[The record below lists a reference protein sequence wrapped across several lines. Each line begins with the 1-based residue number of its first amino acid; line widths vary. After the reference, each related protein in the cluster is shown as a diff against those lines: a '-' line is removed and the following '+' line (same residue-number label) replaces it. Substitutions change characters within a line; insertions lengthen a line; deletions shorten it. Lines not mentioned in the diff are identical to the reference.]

1 MANLRDK
8 LSVLILVFFGAS
20 YPRNSYT
27 VFAQSGEQA
36 EIATLHLVA
45 LVPLEE
51 TAGLSPPD
59 RGKELIAAA
68 EMAVDMINMRDDI
81 LTGYRLEL
89 VPANAELCNESLV
102 AEAPGNFVKHVTSGE
117 LNIVGVVGLLCSTVT
132 QAVSSLAGRPEID
145 LLQISAG
152 ATSPVFSSE
161 EEYPRLYRM
170 MSSSAVYNDAVL
182 EMMATFDWKRIS
194 VIRDTKL
201 IQHTTT
207 ADDFMT
213 KVESRAEGEVVFLGD
228 VTPTFPTSPVQ
239 SLLPERARIIYA
251 SVTASEARELLC
263 ESYQNNLRWPQFVW
277 LFQDLSL
284 EDLKDST
291 GNCSNETMLEAV
303 EGVFLLQYRIQTN
316 LNTTLVSGQTY
327 QEYLMELQHCMGG
340 AQMNQFAD
348 ALHDSIWAF
357 ALALNNVTYEE
368 LRSYR
373 PEVDNSNT
381 TALVEQYLEVIH
393 FSGALGDISF
403 SEREVVNDVD
413 IFHVVN
419 GAVVCIGNY
428 NPLSQNL
435 TIKSQPEIIPKDDF
449 KEETVLLHRAF
460 MIVTYI
466 VVWALMVFTTA
477 ILILFIYYWNKP
489 SIKASSPI
497 LSSVIFAG
505 CYVLYLGCL
514 IAGANDIS
522 ASIVGP
528 MCLAQVWFN
537 TTGLQLIYS
546 ALFMRL
552 LRVYRIFFHIFS
564 KPGKIWSDY
573 ALVALSFIPVLV
585 TILLMTIW
593 TVVDP
598 IVTGY
603 TTPVFDMTSDP
614 PQYTRDV
621 FCETKRNK
629 VIVWLSVVL
638 YGVNGATILGV
649 VVLAT
654 VTRKVHLNTFRDTKQ
669 VNVFVF
675 STAACL
681 CIWLPYT
688 VVFTNVLM
696 NPEASYVF
704 NLLPYLV
711 VPFLCVVF
719 LFIPKICSSRH
730 EKRRSQRKSTR
741 ASRALFTAMHEQK
754 SKLSFDSGHPQFQR
768 KDTAIAQEPS
778 CAHEPS
784 CHQSQ
789 SL

>member
-1 MANLRDK
+1 MASKRDK
-8 LSVLILVFFGAS
+8 LLVLILVFFGVS

-27 VFAQSGEQA
+27 VFAQSEEQA
-36 EIATLHLVA
+36 EIPTLHLLA
-45 LVPLEE
+45 LVPLGE
-51 TAGLSPPD
+51 TAGLSPYD
-59 RGKELIAAA
+59 RGEELVAAA
-68 EMAVDMINMRDDI
+68 EMAVDMINMRNDI

-117 LNIVGVVGLLCSTVT
+117 LNIVGVVGLVCSTAT

-170 MSSSAVYNDAVL
+170 MPSSAVYNDAVL
-182 EMMATFDWKRIS
+182 GMMAAFQWERIS

-207 ADDFMT
+207 ADDFIT
-213 KVESRAEGEVVFLGD
+213 KVESSAGGEVVFLGD

-277 LFQDLSL
+277 LFHDLSL

-291 GNCSNETMLEAV
+291 GNCSTETMLEAV
-303 EGVFLLQYRIQTN
+303 ESVFLLQYRIQTD

-327 QEYLMELQHCMGG
+327 QDYLMELQHRMKG
-340 AQMNQFAD
+340 AQMNQFAN

-357 ALALNNVTYEE
+357 ALALNKLPSEE

-381 TALVEQYLEVIH
+381 TASVERYLNVIH

-403 SEREVVNDVD
+403 SDREVVNHVD
-413 IFHVVN
+413 IFHIRN
-419 GAVVCIGNY
+419 GESVYTGNY
-428 NPLSQNL
+428 SPLHENL
-435 TIKSQPEIIPKDDF
+435 SIQSQPDFIPKDDF
-449 KEETVLLHRAF
+449 ETNEILLHRAF
-460 MIVTYI
+460 IVVTYVI
-466 VVWALMVFTTA
+466 VGALMVFTTVV
-477 ILILFIYYWNKP
+477 LTLFIYYWNKP

-497 LSSVIFAG
+497 LSILIFAG
-505 CYVLYLGCL
+505 CYVLYFGCL
-514 IAGANDIS
+514 IAGANDINPTLAGS
-522 ASIVGP
+522 

-537 TTGLQLIYS
+537 ATGLQLIYS

-552 LRVYRIFFHIFS
+552 LRIYRLFFHIFM
-564 KPGKIWSDY
+564 KPGKIWSDQ
-573 ALVALSFIPVLV
+573 AMFALSFIPVLV
-585 TILLMTIW
+585 TILLMSIW
-593 TVVDP
+593 TGVDP

-603 TTPVFDMTSDP
+603 TTPVFDMTSNP
-614 PQYTRDV
+614 PQYTRNI
-621 FCETKRNK
+621 FCETKRNNL
-629 VIVWLSVVL
+629 IVWLSVVL
-638 YGVNGATILGV
+638 YGVNGITIFGV

-654 VTRKVHLNTFRDTKQ
+654 LTRNVHLDSFRDTKT
-669 VNVFVF
+669 VNAVVF
-675 STAACL
+675 STASSL
-681 CIWLPYT
+681 FIWLPYT
-688 VVFTNVLM
+688 VVFTNVLFI
-696 NPEASYVF
+696 PEASYVF
-704 NLLPYLV
+704 NILPYMV
-711 VPFLCVVF
+711 IPFLCVVF
-719 LFIPKICSSRH
+719 LFIPKIWSSRH

-741 ASRALFTAMHEQK
+741 SSCSYARAKEQTVTCT
-754 SKLSFDSGHPQFQR
+754 SK
-768 KDTAIAQEPS
+768 
-778 CAHEPS
+778 
-784 CHQSQ
+784 
-789 SL
+789 

>member
-1 MANLRDK
+1 MAVLREK
-8 LSVLILVFFGAS
+8 LLVLILFFCGVS
-20 YPRNSYT
+20 YPKSIYT
-27 VFAQSGEQA
+27 VFAQSEEQA
-36 EIATLHLVA
+36 EIQTLHLLA
-45 LVPLEE
+45 LVPLGE

-59 RGKELIAAA
+59 RGEELIAAA

-102 AEAPGNFVKHVTSGE
+102 AEAPGNFVRHVTSGE
-117 LNIVGVVGLLCSTVT
+117 LNIVGVVGLVCSTVT
-132 QAVSSLAGRPEID
+132 QAVSSLAGRPGID

-170 MSSSAVYNDAVL
+170 MPSSAVYNDAVL
-182 EMMATFDWKRIS
+182 ELMATFQWERIS

-213 KVESRAEGEVVFLGD
+213 KVENWTEGGVVFLGD

-277 LFQDLSL
+277 LFHDLSL

-291 GNCSNETMLEAV
+291 GNCSTETMLEAV
-303 EGVFLLQYRIQTN
+303 EGVFLLRYRIQTN

-327 QEYLMELQHCMGG
+327 QEYLMELQHRMEG

-357 ALALNNVTYEE
+357 ALALNN
-368 LRSYR
+368 LMSDSYR
-373 PEVDNSNT
+373 AEVDNSNT
-381 TALVEQYLEVIH
+381 TALVGRYLKTVN

-413 IFHVVN
+413 VFHVSD
-419 GAVVCIGNY
+419 GEVVCIGNY
-428 NPLSQNL
+428 NPLSGNL
-435 TIKSQPEIIPKDDF
+435 TFHSQPGIIPEDDF
-449 KEETVLLHRAF
+449 KNNTVLLHEAF
-460 MIVTYI
+460 MIVTYSI
-466 VVWALMVFTTA
+466 VGTLMVFTTVVLA
-477 ILILFIYYWNKP
+477 LFIYYWNKP

-497 LSSVIFAG
+497 LSILIFAG
-505 CYVLYLGCL
+505 CYVLYIGGL
-514 IAGANDIS
+514 ITSANNLN
-522 ASIVGP
+522 ASIFGS

-546 ALFMRL
+546 TLFMRL
-552 LRVYRIFFHIFS
+552 IRVYRIFFHIFA
-564 KPGKIWSDY
+564 KPGKIWSDQ
-573 ALVALSFIPVLV
+573 AMFALSFIPVLV
-585 TILLMTIW
+585 TVLLMTIW

-598 IVTGY
+598 LETRY
-603 TTPVFDMTSDP
+603 TTPEFDRTSNP
-614 PQYTRDV
+614 PQYTNDV
-621 FCETKRNK
+621 FCETKGNNL
-629 VIVWLSVVL
+629 IVWLSVVL
-638 YGVNGATILGV
+638 YGVNGITIFGV

-654 VTRKVHLNTFRDTKQ
+654 LTRKVHLDSFRDTKQ
-669 VNVFVF
+669 VNAFVF

-688 VVFTNVLM
+688 VVFTNSIII
-696 NPEASYVF
+696 PAAAQVF
-704 NLLPYLV
+704 SILPYIV

-719 LFIPKICSSRH
+719 LFIPKIWSSRH
-730 EKRRSQRKSTR
+730 EKRRSQRKYTR
-741 ASRALFTAMHEQK
+741 AARALLVAMHERK
-754 SKLSFDSGHPQFQR
+754 SKLSLDPGHPQSQR
-768 KDTAIAQEPS
+768 KDTAIPHDPS
-778 CAHEPS
+778 R
-784 CHQSQ
+784 HQPQ
-789 SL
+789 SS

>member
-1 MANLRDK
+1 MAYLRDR
-8 LSVLILVFFGAS
+8 LSVLIVVFLAVN

-27 VFAQSGEQA
+27 VFAQSEEQA
-36 EIATLHLVA
+36 EIPTLHLLA

-59 RGKELIAAA
+59 RGEELIAAA
-68 EMAVDMINMRDDI
+68 EIAVDMINMRDDI
-81 LTGYRLEL
+81 LPGYKLEL

-102 AEAPGNFVKHVTSGE
+102 AEAPGSLLRHVTSGE

-132 QAVSSLAGRPEID
+132 QAVSSLAGRPGID

-152 ATSPVFSSE
+152 ATSPVFSSK
-161 EEYPRLYRM
+161 EEYPLLYRM
-170 MSSSAVYNDAVL
+170 MPSSAVYNEAVL
-182 EMMATFDWKRIS
+182 EMMSAFQWRRIS

-201 IQHTTT
+201 TQHTTT
-207 ADDFMT
+207 ADDFMR

-263 ESYQNNLRWPQFVW
+263 ESYQNNIRWPQFVW
-277 LFQDLSL
+277 LFHDLSL

-327 QEYLMELQHCMGG
+327 QDYLMELRHRMRG

-357 ALALNNVTYEE
+357 ALALNNLTSEE

-373 PEVDNSNT
+373 PAEVDNSNT

-413 IFHVVN
+413 IFHIRN
-419 GAVVCIGNY
+419 GGSVYTGNY
-428 NPLSQNL
+428 SPLHENL
-435 TIKSQPEIIPKDDF
+435 SIQSQPDFIPKDDF
-449 KEETVLLHRAF
+449 ETNEILLHQAF
-460 MIVTYI
+460 IAVTYVI
-466 VVWALMVFTTA
+466 VGALMVFTTVVLA
-477 ILILFIYYWNKP
+477 LFIYYWNKP

-497 LSSVIFAG
+497 LSIFIFAG
-505 CYVLYLGCL
+505 CYVLYIGCL
-514 IAGANDIS
+514 IAGANDINPTL
-522 ASIVGP
+522 AGP

-552 LRVYRIFFHIFS
+552 IRIYRIFFHVFS

-573 ALVALSFIPVLV
+573 ALVALSFIPVSV

-614 PQYTRDV
+614 PQYTRNL
-621 FCETKRNK
+621 FCETKRNN

-638 YGVNGATILGV
+638 YGVNGITIFGV

-654 VTRKVHLNTFRDTKQ
+654 ITRKVHLNSFRDTKQ
-669 VNVFVF
+669 VNAFVF
-675 STAACL
+675 STASSL
-681 CIWLPYT
+681 LIWLPYT
-688 VVFTNVLM
+688 VVFTNVLFIL
-696 NPEASYVF
+696 EASYVF
-704 NLLPYLV
+704 NILPYLV
-711 VPFLCVVF
+711 VAILCIVF
-719 LFIPKICSSRH
+719 LFVPKIWSARH
-730 EKRRSQRKSTR
+730 EIPRKQRKKKTPGR
-741 ASRALFTAMHEQK
+741 SR
-754 SKLSFDSGHPQFQR
+754 SPV
-768 KDTAIAQEPS
+768 
-778 CAHEPS
+778 
-784 CHQSQ
+784 
-789 SL
+789 